1 MEIILYLSAAVAAI
15 AFLILVI
22 NLSRTLKSVD
32 NTLDTLS
39 RTVDRLE
46 GQLKDITGET
56 AQLLHKTN
64 ALAEEV
70 QHKTEQLNTVVY
82 AVKDVGSSVHNL
94 NHSLKKVA
102 TTVASEMEKNQYKI
116 SQVAQVGNIA
126 RQIVDRFKQPSSSAT
141 SASSQAQPPAV
152 QGEVVPASTSL
163 DRFSK

>member
-22 NLSRTLKSVD
+22 NLSKTLKSVD

-46 GQLKDITGET
+46 GQLKDVTAET
-56 AQLLHKTN
+56 AELLHKTN
-64 ALAEEV
+64 ALAEDV

-94 NHSLKKVA
+94 NHSLKKVT
-102 TTVASEMEKNQYKI
+102 TTVASQVEKNQYKI
-116 SQVAQVGNIA
+116 SQAVQWGNVVK
-126 RQIVDRFKQPSSSAT
+126 QLVDKFKNDDKHKQAADTPSSGVRTKAL
-141 SASSQAQPPAV
+141 PA
-152 QGEVVPASTSL
+152 PAY
-163 DRFSK
+163 KNNEA

>member
-22 NLSRTLKSVD
+22 NLSKTLKSVD

-46 GQLKDITGET
+46 GQLKDVTAET
-56 AQLLHKTN
+56 AELLHKTN
-64 ALAEEV
+64 VLAEDV

-94 NHSLKKVA
+94 NQSLRKVT
-102 TTVASEMEKNQYKI
+102 TTVASQVEKNQYKI
-116 SQVAQVGNIA
+116 SQAVQWGNVVK
-126 RQIVDRFKQPSSSAT
+126 QMVDKFKEDKEGRTNQTSSA
-141 SASSQAQPPAV
+141 
-152 QGEVVPASTSL
+152 GRNEVLPVSTNTNQYQNNL
-163 DRFSK
+163 

>member
-22 NLSRTLKSVD
+22 NLSKTLKSVD

-46 GQLKDITGET
+46 GQLKDVTAET
-56 AQLLHKTN
+56 AELLHKTN
-64 ALAEEV
+64 VLAEDV

-94 NHSLKKVA
+94 NQSLRKVT
-102 TTVASEMEKNQYKI
+102 TTVASQVEKNQYKI
-116 SQVAQVGNIA
+116 SQAVQWGNVVK
-126 RQIVDRFKQPSSSAT
+126 QIVDKFKEEKGHTKQ
-141 SASSQAQPPAV
+141 AS
-152 QGEVVPASTSL
+152 PASHNEILPVSTNTNQYQNNL
-163 DRFSK
+163 

>member
-22 NLSRTLKSVD
+22 NLSKTLKSVD

-46 GQLKDITGET
+46 GQLKDVTAET
-56 AQLLHKTN
+56 AELLHKTN
-64 ALAEEV
+64 ALAEDV

-94 NHSLKKVA
+94 NHSLKKVT
-102 TTVASEMEKNQYKI
+102 TTVASQMEKNQYKI
-116 SQVAQVGNIA
+116 SQAVQWGNVVKQVL
-126 RQIVDRFKQPSSSAT
+126 DKFKEDKGTTRS
-141 SASSQAQPPAV
+141 AQPPAV
-152 QGEVVPASTSL
+152 RSESLPVTSEQKL
-163 DRFSK
+163 

>member
-22 NLSRTLKSVD
+22 NLSKTLKSVD

-46 GQLKDITGET
+46 GQLKDVTAET
-56 AQLLHKTN
+56 AELLHKTN
-64 ALAEEV
+64 ALAEDV

-94 NHSLKKVA
+94 NHSLKKVT
-102 TTVASEMEKNQYKI
+102 TTVSSQMEKNQYKI
-116 SQVAQVGNIA
+116 SQAVQWGNVVK
-126 RQIVDRFKQPSSSAT
+126 QMMDKFKEDKQKPE
-141 SASSQAQPPAV
+141 AQPPAV
-152 QGEVVPASTSL
+152 RTEALPAPVY
-163 DRFSK
+163 KNNQ

>member
-22 NLSRTLKSVD
+22 NLSKTLKSVD

-46 GQLKDITGET
+46 GQLKDVTAET
-56 AQLLHKTN
+56 AELLHKTN
-64 ALAEEV
+64 VLAEDV

-94 NHSLKKVA
+94 NQSLRKVT
-102 TTVASEMEKNQYKI
+102 TTVASQVEKNQYKI
-116 SQVAQVGNIA
+116 SQAVQWGNVVK
-126 RQIVDRFKQPSSSAT
+126 QMVDKFKEDKEGRTSQTSSA
-141 SASSQAQPPAV
+141 
-152 QGEVVPASTSL
+152 GRNEVLPVSTNTTQYQNNL
-163 DRFSK
+163 

>member
-15 AFLILVI
+15 AFLILVL

-46 GQLKDITGET
+46 GQLKNVTAET
-56 AQLLHKTN
+56 AELLHKTN
-64 ALAEEV
+64 ALAEDV

-94 NHSLKKVA
+94 NHSLKKVT
-102 TTVASEMEKNQYKI
+102 TTVASQVEKNQYKI
-116 SQVAQVGNIA
+116 SQAVQWGNVIK
-126 RQIVDRFKQPSSSAT
+126 QLVDKFKQDEKTTAGSPS
-141 SASSQAQPPAV
+141 PA
-152 QGEVVPASTSL
+152 GRTEALPAPAYKNN
-163 DRFSK
+163 DI

>member
-15 AFLILVI
+15 AFLILVL
-22 NLSRTLKSVD
+22 NLSKTLKSVD

-46 GQLKDITGET
+46 GQLKDVTAET

-64 ALAEEV
+64 ALAEDV

-94 NHSLKKVA
+94 NHSLKKVT
-102 TTVASEMEKNQYKI
+102 TTVASQMEKNQFKI
-116 SQVAQVGNIA
+116 SQAVQWGNVIK
-126 RQIVDRFKQPSSSAT
+126 QMVDKFKEDKQKTDAQPSAGRT
-141 SASSQAQPPAV
+141 KALPA
-152 QGEVVPASTSL
+152 PAY
-163 DRFSK
+163 KNNQ

>member
-15 AFLILVI
+15 AFLILVL
-22 NLSRTLKSVD
+22 NVSKTLKSVD

-46 GQLKDITGET
+46 GQLKDVTAET
-56 AQLLHKTN
+56 AELLHKTN
-64 ALAEEV
+64 ALAEDV

-94 NHSLKKVA
+94 NHSLKKVT

-116 SQVAQVGNIA
+116 SQAVQWGNVIK
-126 RQIVDRFKQPSSSAT
+126 QMVDKFKEDKA
-141 SASSQAQPPAV
+141 SASAGSTRTDADQKALPAPSASQQ
-152 QGEVVPASTSL
+152 S
-163 DRFSK
+163 

>member
-22 NLSRTLKSVD
+22 NLSKTLKSVD

-46 GQLKDITGET
+46 GQLKDVTAET
-56 AQLLHKTN
+56 AELLHKTN
-64 ALAEEV
+64 ALAEDI

-94 NHSLKKVA
+94 NHSLKKVT
-102 TTVASEMEKNQYKI
+102 TTVASQMEKNQYKI
-116 SQVAQVGNIA
+116 SQ
-126 RQIVDRFKQPSSSAT
+126 
-141 SASSQAQPPAV
+141 AV
-152 QGEVVPASTSL
+152 QWGNVVKQMVDKFKAERDQSSTTKTSPMRQEAL
-163 DRFSK
+163 PISTNQQHNQ

>member
-22 NLSRTLKSVD
+22 NLSKTLKSVD

-46 GQLKDITGET
+46 GQLKDVTAET
-56 AQLLHKTN
+56 AELLHKTN
-64 ALAEEV
+64 VLAEDV

-94 NHSLKKVA
+94 NQSLRKVT
-102 TTVASEMEKNQYKI
+102 TTVASQVEKNQYKI
-116 SQVAQVGNIA
+116 SQAVQWGNVVK
-126 RQIVDRFKQPSSSAT
+126 QMVDKFKEEKGHAKQASP
-141 SASSQAQPPAV
+141 ASSNEILPV
-152 QGEVVPASTSL
+152 STNTNQYQNNL
-163 DRFSK
+163 

>member
-15 AFLILVI
+15 AFLILVL
-22 NLSRTLKSVD
+22 NVSKTLKSVD

-46 GQLKDITGET
+46 GQLKDVTAET
-56 AQLLHKTN
+56 AELLHKTN
-64 ALAEEV
+64 ALAEDV

-94 NHSLKKVA
+94 NHSLKKVT

-116 SQVAQVGNIA
+116 SQ
-126 RQIVDRFKQPSSSAT
+126 
-141 SASSQAQPPAV
+141 AV
-152 QGEVVPASTSL
+152 QWGNVIKQMVDKFKEDKASTSAGSTRTDAAQKAL
-163 DRFSK
+163 PAPSASQQSSSI